1 MTNDATN
8 WAGALSVLAML
19 LGFVLAMWLLGGGS

>member
-19 LGFVLAMWLLGGGS
+19 LGFVLAMWLMS